1 MKMVISVQVM
11 MRVILTMTRLTI
23 VHLLLVSEEMEEGK
37 GGYNY
42 DCAPPFYSSFLFA

>member
-1 MKMVISVQVM
+1 
-11 MRVILTMTRLTI
+11 MRDILTMTRLII

-42 DCAPPFYSSFLFA
+42 DCTPPFYSYFWFS